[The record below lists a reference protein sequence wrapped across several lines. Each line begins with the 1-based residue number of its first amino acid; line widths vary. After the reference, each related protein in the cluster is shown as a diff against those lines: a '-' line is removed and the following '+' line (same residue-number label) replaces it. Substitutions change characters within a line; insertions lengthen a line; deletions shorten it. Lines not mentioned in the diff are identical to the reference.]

1 MKMDV
6 QEYGVWLSK
15 PYTALHFLRTLHE
28 YSLLENAGVYSP
40 EQRLIIIHPETSNL
54 KYHGYRS
61 FFCRT

>member
-15 PYTALHFLRTLHE
+15 PYSVLHFLWRRHG
-28 YSLLENAGVYSP
+28 YSLLDNAGVYSP
-40 EQRLIIIHPETSNL
+40 EQPLIMIHPETSNL